1 MMLFSSLT
9 NRIFLASALLAIV
22 AIGLAMYLVSA
33 RVTREAE
40 AELERGLI
48 QSGAL
53 VEEHRRALSHDFLLL
68 ARLVADLPKFKAAVE
83 TQDAPTVRPIA
94 EDYRRQLDA
103 DLLLVT
109 DRHGE
114 RLYGDYDGEAPG
126 QLPAVAEAL
135 QGHEAA
141 AFWPHPRGILEVVTV
156 PIAVGREVP
165 EVLGTLSAGFLLDD
179 RRA

>member
-1 MMLFSSLT
+1 MTLLSSLT

-22 AIGLAMYLVSA
+22 TIGLAMYLVSA

-40 AELERGLI
+40 AELERGLM

-94 EDYRRQLDA
+94 EEYRRQLDA

-109 DRHGE
+109 DRHGA
-114 RLYGDYDGEAPG
+114 LLFGDCSGAG
-126 QLPAVAEAL
+126 PASCRPSPTAL
-135 QGHEAA
+135 KGA
-141 AFWPHPRGILEVVTV
+141 RRRRS
-156 PIAVGREVP
+156 GRIR
-165 EVLGTLSAGFLLDD
+165 TACS
-179 RRA
+179 RW

>member
-1 MMLFSSLT
+1 M
-9 NRIFLASALLAIV
+9 
-22 AIGLAMYLVSA
+22 
-33 RVTREAE
+33 TREAE
-40 AELERGLI
+40 AELERGLM

-109 DRHGE
+109 DRHGA
-114 RLYGDYDGEAPG
+114 LLFGDYDG
-126 QLPAVAEAL
+126 AVA
-135 QGHEAA
+135 GPAA
-141 AFWPHPRGILEVVTV
+141 GRRRGAEGPRSRGVLAAPPRHPRSGER
-156 PIAVGREVP
+156 PHR
-165 EVLGTLSAGFLLDD
+165 

>member
-1 MMLFSSLT
+1 MTILSSLT

-40 AELERGLI
+40 AELERGLM

-53 VEEHRRALSHDFLLL
+53 VEEHRRALSHDFVLL

-94 EDYRRQLDA
+94 EEYRRQLDA

-109 DRHGE
+109 DRHGA
-114 RLYGDYDGEAPG
+114 LLVGDGNDRTPGELPGVADGLKGRET
-126 QLPAVAEAL
+126 
-135 QGHEAA
+135 A
-141 AFWPHPRGILEVVTV
+141 AFWPLAG
-156 PIAVGREVP
+156 
-165 EVLGTLSAGFLLDD
+165 LSKL
-179 RRA
+179 